1 MDSSVH
7 EKEEMPP
14 AQGILLPDGW
24 LCHMTVLHGDPAERP
39 DVIRRLEGL
48 LGQKVIHTGSK

>member
-1 MDSSVH
+1 
-7 EKEEMPP
+7 MPLT
-14 AQGILLPDGW
+14 QDISLPDGW
-24 LCHMTVLHGDPAERP
+24 LCRMTVLHGDPAERP

>member
-14 AQGILLPDGW
+14 AQGIPLPDGW

-48 LGQKVIHTGSK
+48 LGQKVIRIGSK

>member
-14 AQGILLPDGW
+14 AQAIPLPDAW

-48 LGQKVIHTGSK
+48 LGQKVIHIGSK

>member
-7 EKEEMPP
+7 EKEEMPLT
-14 AQGILLPDGW
+14 QDISLPDGW
-24 LCHMTVLHGDPAERP
+24 LCRMTVLHGDPAERP
-39 DVIRRLEGL
+39 DVIHRLEGL

>member
-14 AQGILLPDGW
+14 AQGIPLPDGW

>member
-7 EKEEMPP
+7 EKEKAPS
-14 AQGILLPDGW
+14 AQDIPLPDGW

>member
-7 EKEEMPP
+7 EKEKAPS
-14 AQGILLPDGW
+14 AQDISLPDGW

>member
-14 AQGILLPDGW
+14 AQGIPLPDGW
-24 LCHMTVLHGDPAERP
+24 LCHMTVLHGDPVEWP

-48 LGQKVIHTGSK
+48 LGQKVIHIGSK